1 MLLDVI
7 EVGVIVPDAP
17 DLYVAV
23 TSVVAESPKLIV
35 FEPVLPPTLSNIDV
49 TEFASCFPD
58 VILSD
63 VVLLPSPVAVTVA
76 FIVTV
81 DALDIVVPFDA
92 TVPLLTDQE
101 YETLPLLS
109 YPDLHVFVGPLHAQG
124 AVSLAGGTVPQ
135 Y

>member
-1 MLLDVI
+1 MSYDTVATSVLLDVI
-7 EVGVIVPDAP
+7 EVGVITPVEP

-35 FEPVLPPTLSNIDV
+35 LLTELPPTLSNIDV

-109 YPDLHVFVGPLHAQG
+109 YPDFQVIV
-124 AVSLAGGTVPQ
+124 
-135 Y
+135 